1 VKLLS
6 GLTVVKFQNDGVS
19 LVAVNTRVLGEIDKQ
34 LQMHRFPASD
44 GICHSSLF
52 VLFRVF
58 LIVSRAICPVAGFA
72 EGMASCFRLVLEA
85 ELGFEFIFRAEFGI
99 LSL

>member
-1 VKLLS
+1 MKLFS

-34 LQMHRFPASD
+34 LQMHQFPASD

-72 EGMASCFRLVLEA
+72 EGMANCFRLVLEA
-85 ELGFEFIFRAEFGI
+85 ELAFRVYLPSRVVI

>member
-1 VKLLS
+1 MKLFS
-6 GLTVVKFQNDGVS
+6 GLMVVKFQNDGVS

-34 LQMHRFPASD
+34 LPMHQFPAID

-72 EGMASCFRLVLEA
+72 EGMANCFRLVLEA